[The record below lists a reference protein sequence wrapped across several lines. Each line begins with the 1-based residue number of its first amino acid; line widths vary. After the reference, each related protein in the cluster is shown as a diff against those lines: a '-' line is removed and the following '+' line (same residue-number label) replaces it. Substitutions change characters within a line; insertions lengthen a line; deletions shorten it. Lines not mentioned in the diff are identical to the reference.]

1 MQTLLLGGDIGGT
14 KTLLALAEPGGAPR
28 FERRYT
34 SLEFP
39 VFDTLLAAFLEEAR
53 AAGFDAPIQ
62 AAAFGV
68 AGPVAGNRAQ
78 LTYLPWLMDGEEI
91 ARRFDIGRVSLVN
104 DFAAAASG
112 IASLSPEQVV
122 TLQAG
127 APLPGAPRVA
137 LGAGTGL
144 GVAFLTMQ
152 GEIWRVLPGEGG
164 HMGFAPTDEE
174 QAALWNELRAELGRV
189 TAETVVSGPGL
200 ARIYRHVCRT
210 AGQPAAD
217 EQKEPAAISAAALA
231 GNDPLAARSVDI
243 FLSCYGAFAGDLA
256 LAVLA
261 RGGVYICGGV
271 APKLLPL
278 FQASGFL
285 NAFNTKGCHAKL
297 AATMPVHLVTE
308 ERLGLLGAL
317 RICLDPEDSRS

>member
-14 KTLLALAEPGGAPR
+14 KTLLALAEPGGAPL

-34 SLEFP
+34 SLDYP

-68 AGPVAGNRAQ
+68 AGPVVGNRAQ
-78 LTYLPWLMDGEEI
+78 LTYLPWLMDGADI
-91 ARRFDIGRVSLVN
+91 AWRFDIGRVSLVN

-112 IASLSPEQVV
+112 IVSLTPEHVV
-122 TLQAG
+122 TLQKG
-127 APLPGAPRVA
+127 EPLPCAPRVV

-144 GVAFLTMQ
+144 GVAFLMMQ
-152 GEIWRVLPGEGG
+152 GESWRVVPGEGG
-164 HMGFAPTDEE
+164 HMGFAPGDEA

-200 ARIYRHVCRT
+200 ARIHHHVCRA
-210 AGQPAAD
+210 AGLAPDA
-217 EQKEPAAISAAALA
+217 ELKEPAAVSAAALA
-231 GNDPLAARSVDI
+231 GNDPLAARSVEI
-243 FLSCYGAFAGDLA
+243 FLTCYGAFAGDLA

-261 RGGVYICGGV
+261 RGGVYLCGGV

-285 NAFNTKGCHAKL
+285 NAFNAKGCHATL
-297 AATMPVHLVTE
+297 AKSMPVHVVTE

-317 RICLDPEDSRS
+317 RICEA